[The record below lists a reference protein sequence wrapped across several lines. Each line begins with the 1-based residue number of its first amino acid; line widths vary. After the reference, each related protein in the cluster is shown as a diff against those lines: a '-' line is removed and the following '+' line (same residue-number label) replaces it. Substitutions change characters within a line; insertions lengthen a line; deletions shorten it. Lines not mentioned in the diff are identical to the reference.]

1 MNIRY
6 LVAPAAL
13 LLAACQPT
21 SPASTND
28 AEVALEDDATKFSYA
43 AGYEIGQRL
52 SSMGGIE
59 ISSDAMMTGLDDALA
74 EKDARL
80 DAEEMNAVKSRVYQ
94 AAAEKRNAERDA
106 KAEEA
111 TERGAQFLEEN
122 KAKEGVQVTES
133 GLQYIIETAGEGEA
147 PTATDTVTV
156 HYKGTLIDGT
166 EFDSSYKRNQP
177 AKFRLNGVI
186 KGWTEGLQ
194 LMVVGEKTRFWIPK
208 ELAYNDR
215 PGKPA
220 GMLVF
225 DVELIEI
232 GAAQP
237 ANPHGARPVAPPKPK
252 APPKPAAK
260 PTP

>member
-21 SPASTND
+21 TPASTND
-28 AEVALEDDATKFSYA
+28 AEVALEDDASKFSYA

-74 EKDARL
+74 EKDPRL

-194 LMVVGEKTRFWIPK
+194 LMKPGGKAKFFIPA
-208 ELAYNDR
+208 ELAYGSR
-215 PGKPA
+215 GA
-220 GMLVF
+220 GALIGPNETLVF
-225 DVELIEI
+225 DVELLEVER
-232 GAAQP
+232 AEA
-237 ANPHGARPVAPPKPK
+237 
-252 APPKPAAK
+252 
-260 PTP
+260 TDSE